1 MIKVMIADDQELIR
15 QSLEIVLSA
24 HEDINVVSTA
34 CDGFEVLEKVKENKP
49 DVILMDIRM
58 PKMDGVYCTKMI
70 KEQYPQIKIII
81 LTTFDDDEFV
91 FSALKYGASGYLLK
105 GVSMEELFRLAKC
118 ASFDEVE
125 VFLSTHNEA
134 YTRKNKTD
142 ITRTPITGWFSLKGV
157 ADGGG
162 YLQDKLR

>member
-1 MIKVMIADDQELIR
+1 MKVLFYNPMEIPTKVRIVSKAFGIDKCYEEPYADAN
-15 QSLEIVLSA
+15 LE
-24 HEDINVVSTA
+24 
-34 CDGFEVLEKVKENKP
+34 
-49 DVILMDIRM
+49 
-58 PKMDGVYCTKMI
+58 
-70 KEQYPQIKIII
+70 
-81 LTTFDDDEFV
+81 
-91 FSALKYGASGYLLK
+91 
-105 GVSMEELFRLAKC
+105 VSMEELFRLAKC